1 MTANAAIWA
10 AYGERAVVTW
20 LKHWPADA
28 HLVLYAED
36 FDVSDELAAD
46 PRLSVVAMPA
56 WHVAWKA
63 RHIDNADAHG
73 RDRRRQIRPKNGYCY
88 RRDCVKFSH
97 KIAALADSVM
107 RGPLA
112 GVVIMMDADVIT
124 HADVTNEWLQS
135 IFPDPL
141 RYCAWL
147 DRSGWD
153 YPECGFVMFRAD
165 DPEHLGF
172 IGDLRATYETD
183 AVFALP
189 QTHDSFVL
197 KTQMYRAIS
206 AGRCLLPY
214 SLSGAARTS
223 SHPLPMSRLGECLDH
238 LKGKLKQLG
247 ATPAA
252 QARRTGKHWG

>member
-1 MTANAAIWA
+1 MTANAAIWE
-10 AYGERAVVTW
+10 AYGRRAVVTW

-28 HLVLYAED
+28 HLVLYVED
-36 FDVSDELAAD
+36 FDVPDELAAD

-56 WHVAWKA
+56 WHWAWKK
-63 RHIDNADAHG
+63 RHADNADAHG
-73 RDRRRQIRPKNGYCY
+73 RDMRRAVRPKNGYSY

-97 KIAALADSVM
+97 KVAALTDAVL

-124 HADVTNEWLQS
+124 HADVTPAWLQS
-135 IFPDPL
+135 IFPDP

-147 DRSGWD
+147 DRSAWD

-165 DPEHLGF
+165 DPIHLGF
-172 IGDLRATYETD
+172 MGDLRAMYETD
-183 AVFALP
+183 AVFALQ

-197 KTQMYRAIS
+197 KTLVQRAVS
-206 AGRCLLPY
+206 AGLCLSPW
-214 SLSGAARTS
+214 SLSGSARTS

-238 LKGKLKQLG
+238 LKGKRKELG
-247 ATPAA
+247 ATSA
-252 QARRTGKHWG
+252 QEARRRGDHWG